1 MYVVYC
7 FQLNTLEQKVY
18 ELFEKTFINGDGE
31 FSYFYFWIYVQKM
44 CMCWNIVAVQFLQMY
59 WNYTIIIKSVRYIS
73 KKHTL

>member
-31 FSYFYFWIYVQKM
+31 FSYFYFLIYVQKM
-44 CMCWNIVAVQFLQMY
+44 CMCWNIVAVQFL
-59 WNYTIIIKSVRYIS
+59 
-73 KKHTL
+73 

>member
-31 FSYFYFWIYVQKM
+31 FSYFYFLIYVQKM
-44 CMCWNIVAVQFLQMY
+44 CMCWNCSSTVSLNVLELY
-59 WNYTIIIKSVRYIS
+59 NYYKIS
-73 KKHTL
+73 AIHIKKHTL